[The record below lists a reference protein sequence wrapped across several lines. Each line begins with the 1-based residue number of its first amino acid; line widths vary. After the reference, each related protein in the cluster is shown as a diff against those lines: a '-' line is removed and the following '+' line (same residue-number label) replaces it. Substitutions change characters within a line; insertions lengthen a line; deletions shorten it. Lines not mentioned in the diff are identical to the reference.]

1 MSAKL
6 IKRMRALG
14 KISYFKVTKQ
24 SNIQDI
30 IDPRLIC

>member
-14 KISYFKVTKQ
+14 KISYSKVTKQ
-24 SNIQDI
+24 SYI